1 MRSLTH
7 ISSVREVS
15 DLYLFISVLHRP
27 MYIYSLSMPKLR
39 TVAPVGETKFDVRS
53 VAYVGGYLK
62 VRGIIGKGTSK
73 ARRDAA

>member
-1 MRSLTH
+1 
-7 ISSVREVS
+7 
-15 DLYLFISVLHRP
+15 